1 MCVTDMGA
9 DENNSCKA
17 KNTGWKRRSIFWD
30 LPYWSTN
37 MLRHNLDVMHIEKNV
52 FENIFNTVMNVEG
65 KTKDNAKSREDL
77 KEFCHRP
84 ELERDMATGKYP
96 KASYTLDK
104 QSKAVLCEW
113 LKNLRFPD
121 GYVSNMGRCIDMRK
135 LKLFGMK
142 SHDCHVFM
150 QRLLPIAFREL
161 LPKNVWQALTELSN
175 FFRELT
181 STTLREE
188 AMLQLNEEIPIILC
202 KLERIFP
209 PSFFDSMEHLP
220 VHLAYEAWIAGPV
233 QYRWMYP
240 FERYLRKLKNN
251 VKNKAKVEGSICN
264 AYLVEEAS
272 SFCAHYFEPHVNT
285 RHRKVPRNDD
295 TVEHMDEH
303 PGNLS
308 IFTHSGRPLGKG
320 KVRYL
325 TEQEFQAAQMYIL
338 LNCIEVKPYIDIFV
352 NELHMANPNINDK
365 QVDEK
370 LEREFDKWFNKYV
383 HNPSNNISSQYEP
396 FVLAIQAAQVNYS
409 IYPSLKRDKDDWW
422 AVFKIKARSVIDL
435 PEQVNVT
442 TPPAR
447 EEPFQEDEMEVPLIQ
462 IDDDDDQQQYL
473 NDQNGVLVEINEE
486 DVEDEEELELDS
498 ESDEECDD
506 VYDSDTN

>member
-1 MCVTDMGA
+1 
-9 DENNSCKA
+9 
-17 KNTGWKRRSIFWD
+17 
-30 LPYWSTN
+30 
-37 MLRHNLDVMHIEKNV
+37 
-52 FENIFNTVMNVEG
+52 
-65 KTKDNAKSREDL
+65 
-77 KEFCHRP
+77 
-84 ELERDMATGKYP
+84 
-96 KASYTLDK
+96 
-104 QSKAVLCEW
+104 
-113 LKNLRFPD
+113 
-121 GYVSNMGRCIDMRK
+121 
-135 LKLFGMK
+135 
-142 SHDCHVFM
+142 
-150 QRLLPIAFREL
+150 
-161 LPKNVWQALTELSN
+161 
-175 FFRELT
+175 
-181 STTLREE
+181 
-188 AMLQLNEEIPIILC
+188 
-202 KLERIFP
+202 
-209 PSFFDSMEHLP
+209 MEHLP

-338 LNCIEVKPYIDIFV
+338 LNYIEVKPYIDIFV

-383 HNPSNNISSQYEP
+383 HNPSNNISSQFLKDLSKGPLRSVMCYNSYVVNGYKFHTKGYGSHRATMNSGVCIKGTNYSTNESDYYGQLIEVLRLEYPGLPIKRTVLFKCDWFDPTPNVGTKIHPKYKLVDINHKRSFNRYEP